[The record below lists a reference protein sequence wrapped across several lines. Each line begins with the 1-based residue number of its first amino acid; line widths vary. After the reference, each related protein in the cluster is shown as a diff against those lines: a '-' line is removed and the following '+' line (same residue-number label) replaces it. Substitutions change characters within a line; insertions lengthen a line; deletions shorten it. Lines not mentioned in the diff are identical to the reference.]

1 MAVSTVQTCIHF
13 LMHLSIVI
21 PAFNEE
27 RLIARCLQSI
37 AASLVANSKPCFT
50 SEIIV
55 VDNNSTDNTANLARQ
70 AGAQV
75 VFEPINQIGRARN
88 AGAAE
93 ATGDW
98 LLFVDADSVLNSRL
112 LADILRLIEDG
123 KSVGCGST
131 LHMQGLPWWANWA
144 LQLWTG
150 MSILFRWAPG
160 ALVVCRS
167 DAFHDVGGF
176 NQELYAADEISLSEH
191 LKQWGRQRGLQFII
205 LTQHPLETSSR
216 KVALYS
222 GREIAGQILRV
233 ILLPTGECGEHRH
246 EQHPQDNPSSHA
258 APLFHATNSAIET
271 FNAVHHTK
279 SITASCRAMS
289 DVDGE

>member
-1 MAVSTVQTCIHF
+1 
-13 LMHLSIVI
+13 MHLSIII

-27 RLIARCLQSI
+27 RLIERCLQSI
-37 AASLVANSKPCFT
+37 AASLAVMLTPSFT

-55 VDNNSTDNTANLARQ
+55 VDNNSTDNTANLARL

-75 VFEPINQIGRARN
+75 VFEPVNQIGRARN
-88 AGAAE
+88 AGAAV

-98 LLFVDADSVLNSRL
+98 LLFLDADSVLNPGL
-112 LADILRLIEDG
+112 LAAILRLIEDG

-131 LHMQGLPWWANWA
+131 LYMQGLPWWANWT

-150 MSILFRWAPG
+150 ASILFRWAAG

-167 DAFHDVGGF
+167 DAFRAVGGF
-176 NQELYAADEISLSEH
+176 SQELYAGDEISLSEH
-191 LKQWGRQRGLQFII
+191 LKRWGRQRGLRFII

-216 KVALYS
+216 KVGLYS

-233 ILLPTGECGEHRH
+233 IL
-246 EQHPQDNPSSHA
+246 HPRRTLQDKKQ
-258 APLFHATNSAIET
+258 L
-271 FNAVHHTK
+271 
-279 SITASCRAMS
+279 SIWY
-289 DVDGE
+289 DGRR

>member
-1 MAVSTVQTCIHF
+1 
-13 LMHLSIVI
+13 MHLSIVI

-27 RLIARCLQSI
+27 RLIERCLQSI
-37 AASLVANSKPCFT
+37 SSSLAENLKPCFT

-88 AGAAE
+88 TGATQ

-98 LLFVDADSVLNSRL
+98 LLFLDADSELNPGL

-131 LHMQGLPWWANWA
+131 LRMHGLPWWANWT
-144 LQLWTG
+144 LKLWTG
-150 MSILFRWAPG
+150 TSILFRWAAG
-160 ALVVCRS
+160 ALVVCRR
-167 DAFHDVGGF
+167 DAFRDVGGF
-176 NQELYAADEISLSEH
+176 NQELYAADEITLSEQ
-191 LKQWGRQRGLQFII
+191 LKQWGRQRGLQFSI
-205 LTQHPLETSSR
+205 LTKHPLVTSSR

-222 GREIAGQILRV
+222 GREIAGQMLRV
-233 ILLPTGECGEHRH
+233 LLHPHRTL
-246 EQHPQDNPSSHA
+246 QDKKE
-258 APLFHATNSAIET
+258 L
-271 FNAVHHTK
+271 
-279 SITASCRAMS
+279 SIWY
-289 DVDGE
+289 DGRR